1 MSAQL
6 RCGVQG
12 LPAAETA
19 LVRTLFRLYQHGAS
33 DFRWSLVDS
42 APYDAILVDSNSP
55 HLATEHGHEGVKAVL
70 TLTRPLRSE
79 MLETWLLQTQRE
91 FFPEGKAARPAEA
104 APAAA
109 SARPPEAPAAAHT
122 PVPAPQA
129 DAYKLM
135 RWPPAAMLRNDPTL
149 IRMATVLSRRA
160 MTITELAQVSQQPL
174 DNAQA
179 FALALRDAGMLVSP
193 ITVKLPAQPLPD
205 AVAPRIAQP
214 PRQTERSLMN
224 RIRLRLGL

>member
-1 MSAQL
+1 MSSLL

-19 LVRTLFRLYQHGAS
+19 LVRTLFRLYQHGTS

-55 HLATEHGHEGVKAVL
+55 HLATEHGHDGVKAVL

-91 FFPEGKAARPAEA
+91 FFPEGMAARPVEA
-104 APAAA
+104 VQAPLPARPAAA
-109 SARPPEAPAAAHT
+109 QT

-129 DAYKLM
+129 NAYKLM

-205 AVAPRIAQP
+205 AVAPRIATP
-214 PRQTERSLMN
+214 PRQAERSLMN

>member
-1 MSAQL
+1 MSEPL

-12 LPAAETA
+12 LPAAEAA

-55 HLATEHGHEGVKAVL
+55 HLATEHGHAGVKAVL

-91 FFPEGKAARPAEA
+91 FFPEGKAAPAVEPVQ
-104 APAAA
+104 APVPAKL
-109 SARPPEAPAAAHT
+109 SEAPVT
-122 PVPAPQA
+122 VRTSAPQA

-135 RWPPAAMLRNDPTL
+135 RWPPAAMLRNDPSL
-149 IRMATVLSRRA
+149 IRMATMLSRRA
-160 MTITELAQVSQQPL
+160 MTIAELAQVSQQPI

-193 ITVKLPAQPLPD
+193 ITVQSPAQPVPE
-205 AVAPRIAQP
+205 AVVPRTAHP
-214 PRQTERSLMN
+214 PRRAERSLMN